1 MSKNEKLEVKNAVID
16 STIIILGIGLAISF
30 LMAISLGANDAAT
43 PTDCAVGA
51 GIISIK
57 QAVLLFALFTGIGAV
72 LQGFMVMKTIGK
84 GIVPEIDLI
93 GALTVS
99 ITAAV
104 WVLICSYYGLDVS
117 VTYASIGSVLGYGI
131 TAHGIERINLNIIQ
145 NVVLSWI
152 SSPFCSMAIAYTIY
166 TVLRKILEK
175 RPWTQKVQKII
186 SIMLIGSL
194 CFSAYSFG
202 ANDVGN
208 ATGVYVT
215 VAEKLGK
222 LPDYN
227 AMLFLSILG
236 AIGIAIGG
244 LTWGRRV
251 IETVA
256 FRITRLDIIM
266 GLAAE
271 ISNAIV
277 VYLFTTIPYMLFGYG
292 LPISTSLASN
302 GSIIGVGLAKSYKSI
317 NTRTIMRLVI
327 TWIVTVP
334 ATAII
339 CMILYNLIKML
350 TLII

>member
-1 MSKNEKLEVKNAVID
+1 MRNLEEKNAMID
-16 STIIILGIGLAISF
+16 PTIIVLGIGLAISF

-51 GIISIK
+51 GIISIR

-99 ITAAV
+99 ITTAV
-104 WVLICSYYGLDVS
+104 WVLICSYHGLDIS

-131 TAHGIERINLNIIQ
+131 IAHGIEKISLSVIQ
-145 NVVLSWI
+145 KVVLSWI
-152 SSPFCSMAIAYTIY
+152 SSPFCAMIIAYAIY
-166 TVLRKILEK
+166 VTLRKILER
-175 RPWTQKVQKII
+175 RPWTQRTQKIM

-227 AMLFLSILG
+227 AMLLLSILG

-244 LTWGRRV
+244 LTWGKRV

-256 FRITRLDIIM
+256 FRITRLDIVM
-266 GLAAE
+266 GFSAE

-302 GSIIGVGLAKSYKSI
+302 GSIIGVGLAKSYRSI

-327 TWIVTVP
+327 TWILTVP
-334 ATAII
+334 ATSII
-339 CMILYNLIKML
+339 CMALYSLIKIL
-350 TLII
+350 TSTI

>member
-1 MSKNEKLEVKNAVID
+1 MID
-16 STIIILGIGLAISF
+16 QTTIILGIGLAISF

-51 GIISIK
+51 GVISVN
-57 QAVLLFALFTGIGAV
+57 QAVLLFALFTGIGAI

-93 GALTVS
+93 GALAVS

-104 WVLICSYYGLDVS
+104 WVLFCSYHGLDVS
-117 VTYASIGSVLGYGI
+117 VTYASIGSVIGYGI
-131 TAHGIERINLNIIQ
+131 VAHGTEKINLNIIQ
-145 NVVLSWI
+145 KVVLSWI
-152 SSPFCSMAIAYTIY
+152 SSPFCSMAIAYVIY
-166 TVLRKILEK
+166 TALRIMLER
-175 RPWTQKVQKII
+175 RPWTPRIQKMI

-215 VAEKLGK
+215 VAEKLGR

-227 AMLFLSILG
+227 AMLLLSILG
-236 AIGIAIGG
+236 ATGIAIGG

-266 GLAAE
+266 GFAAE
-271 ISNAIV
+271 ISNAVV

-317 NTRTIMRLVI
+317 NTRTIVRLVI
-327 TWIVTVP
+327 TWVITVP
-334 ATAII
+334 ATALM
-339 CMILYNLIKML
+339 CMTFYSLVKF
-350 TLII
+350 